1 MEIELYK
8 EMALG
13 LDVPG
18 HRLRAGDVGTVVEIL
33 PHPSGGPRGIVLE
46 IFNALGESIDVVRV
60 AETDLQPLTSNEVF
74 NARPLSKTG

>member
-1 MEIELYK
+1 
-8 EMALG
+8 
-13 LDVPG
+13 
-18 HRLRAGDVGTVVEIL
+18 
-33 PHPSGGPRGIVLE
+33 VLE